1 MLLFRAPLGQCD
13 RMQVSHGAPDRHAA
27 PWHMERAHGRT
38 AACPPGS
45 SAVGN
50 GQRGATTATKVVLE
64 PVLDL
69 REFTDFVMSETD
81 VQ

>member
-1 MLLFRAPLGQCD
+1 
-13 RMQVSHGAPDRHAA
+13 
-27 PWHMERAHGRT
+27 MERAHGRT

-50 GQRGATTATKVVLE
+50 GQRGTTTATAVVLE

-69 REFTDFVMSETD
+69 LEFTDFVMSETD